1 MIRRNLFPN
10 RCLLSVVAVGVTVAA
25 LSGCNKHEE
34 PAPAHPAPA
43 QPVKAAAGQQPKPIQ
58 KQVSSALRLPPAP
71 VNQFDFSNK
80 KDPFKPFV
88 SVKALPVS
96 AADNSLKRVRDG
108 LPIHSFDVN
117 QFKLIGI
124 VTGDNQNK
132 AMVVDPNGKGYVIK
146 VGMTI
151 GKNEGLITSITNG
164 GVDVVE
170 QFRDDSGR
178 VRKETI
184 KITLPRKQ

>member
-1 MIRRNLFPN
+1 MIRRNLFPI
-10 RCLLSVVAVGVTVAA
+10 RCLLSLVAVGAVVATLA
-25 LSGCNKHEE
+25 SCKKHEQ
-34 PAPAHPAPA
+34 PAPANPVPA
-43 QPVKAAAGQQPKPIQ
+43 QTVKAAMPQQPKPVQ
-58 KQVSSALRLPPAP
+58 KQVSSALALPPAP

-88 SVKALPVS
+88 IVKASQAPS
-96 AADNSLKRVRDG
+96 ANNLQKSVRNA
-108 LPIHSFDVN
+108 LPIHSFDVS

-124 VTGDNQNK
+124 VTGDRQNE

-151 GKNEGLITSITNG
+151 GKNEGRITSITNS

-170 QFRDDSGR
+170 QFRDDNGR